1 MDVAGYAPVADA
13 IRERMAA
20 GVGPAVLVGVGGS
33 VCVGKSTTCERL
45 RRLLHPVS
53 TEVVTTDGF
62 LYPNAE
68 LARRGITHEKGFPE
82 SYDAGALVTFLR
94 ELRAGSAGVRVPVY
108 SHESYDVVPDVT
120 RELVDAAV
128 VIVEGVNALQFRDE
142 MDLGVYVDAPE
153 AAIERWYADRLVA
166 MFAAAP
172 PGSFY
177 AELGFDEA
185 QQRAFAEQVWSG
197 INHVNL
203 VEHILPTR
211 ERAEIVVEKGPDHE
225 VRRVRFAAGA

>member
-1 MDVAGYAPVADA
+1 M
-13 IRERMAA
+13 
-20 GVGPAVLVGVGGS
+20 LVGIAGS

-45 RRLLHPVS
+45 RRLLHPVT

-68 LARRGITHEKGFPE
+68 LARRGITHRKGFPE
-82 SYDAGALVTFLR
+82 SYDAVALEAFLDT
-94 ELRAGSAGVRVPVY
+94 LRAGSAGVRVPVY

-128 VIVEGVNALQFRDE
+128 VIVEGVNALQFRDHL
-142 MDLGVYVDAPE
+142 DLGVFVDAPE
-153 AAIERWYADRLVA
+153 AAIEQWYADRLVA

-185 QQRAFAEQVWSG
+185 EQRAFADQVWSG

-203 VEHILPTR
+203 VEHILPT
-211 ERAEIVVEKGPDHE
+211 ASSA
-225 VRRVRFAAGA
+225 RRS